1 MATFVC
7 IRSGNHVTFTREGDV
22 AAMRKE
28 PGYRE
33 LVEERQPAAL
43 PDKIVESKRRG
54 RPRKELP
61 TQEQTNEIPPFLQ

>member
-1 MATFVC
+1 MTTFVC

-43 PDKIVESKRRG
+43 PDSNQSKRRG
-54 RPRKELP
+54 RPRKES
-61 TQEQTNEIPPFLQ
+61 TAQEQTNEIPPFLQ

>member
-7 IRSGNHVTFTREGDV
+7 IRSGNHVIFTRDGDI

-54 RPRKELP
+54 RPRNKP
-61 TQEQTNEIPPFLQ
+61 TAQEQSNEIPPFLQ

>member
-7 IRSGNHVTFTREGDV
+7 IRSGNRVSFTRDAEI
-22 AAMRKE
+22 ASMRKE

-61 TQEQTNEIPPFLQ
+61 AQEQSNEIPPFLQ

>member
-7 IRSGNHVTFTREGDV
+7 IRSGNHVTFTRDAEI
-22 AAMRKE
+22 ASMRKE

-61 TQEQTNEIPPFLQ
+61 AQEQSNEIPPFLQ

>member
-1 MATFVC
+1 MTTFVC

-54 RPRKELP
+54 RPRNKP
-61 TQEQTNEIPPFLQ
+61 TAQEQSNEIPPFLQ

>member
-7 IRSGNHVTFTREGDV
+7 IRSGNHVTFTRDGDI

-43 PDKIVESKRRG
+43 PDSNQSKRRG
-54 RPRKELP
+54 RPRNKP
-61 TQEQTNEIPPFLQ
+61 TAQEQSNEIPPFLQ

>member
-7 IRSGNHVTFTREGDV
+7 IRSGNQVIFTRDGDI

-61 TQEQTNEIPPFLQ
+61 AQEQSNEIPPFLQ

>member
-7 IRSGNHVTFTREGDV
+7 IRSGNHVTLTREGDV

-43 PDKIVESKRRG
+43 PDSNQSKRRG